1 MNAKRLLY
9 RYILPQSRQKRTVI
23 INHNSVFRPAIPH
36 KYATHRLSCALHHLL
51 SDRLNVDCFALHT
64 LTQRTLGT
72 VNHVASQLTAGGIDI
87 ITAGFT
93 HDSGETILH

>member
-36 KYATHRLSCALHHLL
+36 KYAAHHIGCALHHLL
-51 SDRLNVDCFALHT
+51 SDRLHVDRFTLHT
-64 LTQRTLGT
+64 FTQRTLGT
-72 VNHVASQLTAGGIDI
+72 VDNVAGQLTAGGVDI
-87 ITAGFT
+87 VAAGFT